1 MLKKKGKA
9 GGRATGGL
17 TGTEQAALAARQA
30 GLLDAYTES
39 GQTASRS
46 GLDYNNLII

>member
-46 GLDYNNLII
+46 GLDYNNN